1 MYAYTVHGLRENIL
15 RIVKKVKVLF
25 TLLSI
30 IALQYLSM
38 VNGT

>member
-1 MYAYTVHGLRENIL
+1 MYSYNVHGLRENIL

-30 IALQYLSM
+30 ALQYLSM
-38 VNGT
+38 VIG